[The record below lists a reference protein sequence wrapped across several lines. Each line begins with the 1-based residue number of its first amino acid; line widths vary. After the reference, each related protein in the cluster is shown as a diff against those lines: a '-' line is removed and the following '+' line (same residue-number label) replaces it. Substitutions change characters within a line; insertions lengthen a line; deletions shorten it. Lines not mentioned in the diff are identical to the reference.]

1 MDVKAC
7 YEESHKPMTRTL
19 IPSGRRRHTPPRT
32 GSGAAPA
39 VEEVLTEQMASRRL
53 LPSVSVDLA
62 GRDHSKLVKSIPPV
76 T

>member
-7 YEESHKPMTRTL
+7 YEESHKPMMRTL
-19 IPSGRRRHTPPRT
+19 IPSARRRHTPPRT

-39 VEEVLTEQMASRRL
+39 VEEVLTERTASRRL
-53 LPSVSVDLA
+53 PPSVSVDLA